1 MTDTIEDTDIAL
13 YLAALLYVGLREA
26 QGGAIQEA
34 FPRDQEGA
42 QGGAIRAVFPRDQG
56 GAILA
61 ACPLHQGGAQGE
73 VILEVFHQDQGSTQG
88 GVDIL
93 ETATLGAVVQ
103 VRLPDLF
110 QDLSPQAR
118 VLHLIESKLRSDK
131 SRGQKMKLL

>member
-1 MTDTIEDTDIAL
+1 M
-13 YLAALLYVGLREA
+13 
-26 QGGAIQEA
+26 
-34 FPRDQEGA
+34 
-42 QGGAIRAVFPRDQG
+42 GGAIRAVFPRDQG

-118 VLHLIESKLRSDK
+118 VLHLIESKLR
-131 SRGQKMKLL
+131 KLM